1 MDFSEKIVQY
11 IITLLLVFSISVNEH
26 FSMLVR
32 LPHTTCAPPT
42 LLLNSHQIHIDII
55 KEIYLLFYINLW
67 SFKRGYFLARNI
79 SIVSSSQ

>member
-1 MDFSEKIVQY
+1 M
-11 IITLLLVFSISVNEH
+11 NEH

-32 LPHTTCAPPT
+32 LPHTTYVPPT
-42 LLLNSHQIHIDII
+42 LLLLNFHQIHIDII

-79 SIVSSSQ
+79 SIDSSSQ